1 VIKVGK
7 LWSWLARSGKV
18 SGSSR
23 RDGLPYKGLP
33 PIPVPKPRN
42 KAGHSLVI
50 ISASGNTRQ
59 IDLTPFRMRICILAG
74 IALVVLVLLSV
85 FSISPLIRVNGGST
99 TAGSDSSEKIEALK
113 EELRQKDL
121 ALSVQEKRL
130 KEMRETPTLAAIG
143 QRQPA
148 PQTNR
153 SMPKAEQ
160 PAETESPLMSLQD
173 SSKTEVRAPAGE
185 DEEEAPGTQG
195 VAQPRVAARSDR
207 SEPVGGSSTQ
217 TARNPGAQDL
227 INFDAQEVVAAPK
240 NRSSGTVSFR
250 LIKDAPEIRFSG
262 YLFVFV
268 EMSDQR
274 GENSIWAYPK
284 QTRLGDGD
292 LPADYRDGETLSF
305 KYNQRVEL
313 PYADPRTGSSLARVS
328 IILYSENGKI
338 VFQRGFDRR
347 EIKIAPSKS
356 AVEERSRQGVEKR
369 RAL

>member
-1 VIKVGK
+1 
-7 LWSWLARSGKV
+7 
-18 SGSSR
+18 
-23 RDGLPYKGLP
+23 
-33 PIPVPKPRN
+33 
-42 KAGHSLVI
+42 
-50 ISASGNTRQ
+50 
-59 IDLTPFRMRICILAG
+59 MRVCILAC
-74 IALVVLVLLSV
+74 IAFVVLVVLSV

-99 TAGSDSSEKIEALK
+99 TAGSDSSEKMEALK

-148 PQTNR
+148 QQTNR
-153 SMPKAEQ
+153 STPKAEQ
-160 PAETESPLMSLQD
+160 PSETESPLMSLQD
-173 SSKTEVRAPAGE
+173 SSKTEVRAPARE
-185 DEEEAPGTQG
+185 DDEEEAPGTQG

-217 TARNPGAQDL
+217 TAQNHGAQDL

-268 EMSDQR
+268 EMTDQR

-356 AVEERSRQGVEKR
+356 AVEERSRQGADRR

>member
-1 VIKVGK
+1 
-7 LWSWLARSGKV
+7 
-18 SGSSR
+18 
-23 RDGLPYKGLP
+23 
-33 PIPVPKPRN
+33 
-42 KAGHSLVI
+42 
-50 ISASGNTRQ
+50 
-59 IDLTPFRMRICILAG
+59 M
-74 IALVVLVLLSV
+74 
-85 FSISPLIRVNGGST
+85 
-99 TAGSDSSEKIEALK
+99 EALK

-148 PQTNR
+148 HQTNR
-153 SMPKAEQ
+153 STPKAEQ
-160 PAETESPLMSLQD
+160 PSETESPLMSLQD
-173 SSKTEVRAPAGE
+173 SSKPEVRAPAGE
-185 DEEEAPGTQG
+185 DDEEQAPGTQA
-195 VAQPRVAARSDR
+195 VAQPRVAARSDQ

-217 TARNPGAQDL
+217 TARNPGGQAL

-268 EMSDQR
+268 EMTDQR

-356 AVEERSRQGVEKR
+356 AVEERSRQGADRR